1 MRLNYKKLFNNVWL
15 DHVQDMD
22 PCGLQALKR
31 PLHRSP
37 QLLPTRDA
45 SNRPQTNC
53 PHIDIELL
61 VPVVNFSYCELYV

>member
-1 MRLNYKKLFNNVWL
+1 MGTELRQWTSS
-15 DHVQDMD
+15 
-22 PCGLQALKR
+22 LKR

-37 QLLPTRDA
+37 QLLSSWDA

-61 VPVVNFSYCELYV
+61 DPVVNFSYCELYV